1 MVKEKS
7 KDGGSNEPRADWSD
21 PTELQAFCQFCAAQ
35 VLAGRR
41 KAGFLSKNGVDNVIE
56 QLADIGKVV
65 THLQIKNKWDHMKKG
80 WTNYNKCFEN
90 ESGLGYDPGIGKIDA
105 PDEWWTRKI
114 AVSSYYIII
123 KFCTVYNYI
132 IVF

>member
-7 KDGGSNEPRADWSD
+7 KDGGSNEPRVDWSD

-35 VLAGRR
+35 VLAGQR
-41 KAGFLSKNGVDNVIE
+41 KAGFLNKNGVDNVIE

-65 THLQIKNKWDHMKKG
+65 THLQIKNKWDHRKKG

-90 ESGLGYDPGIGKIDA
+90 ESGLGYDPGTGKIDA
-105 PDEWWTRKI
+105 LDEWWT
-114 AVSSYYIII
+114 
-123 KFCTVYNYI
+123 
-132 IVF
+132 